1 MDLSYIGCNKI
12 CYILTKNESVVKV
25 CDLG

>member
-25 CDLG
+25 